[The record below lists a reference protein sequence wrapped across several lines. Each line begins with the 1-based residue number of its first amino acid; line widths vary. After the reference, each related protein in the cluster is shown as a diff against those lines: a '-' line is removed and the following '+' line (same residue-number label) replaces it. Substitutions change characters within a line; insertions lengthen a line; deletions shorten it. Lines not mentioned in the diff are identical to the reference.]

1 MHAEYWVTQL
11 HGAGNWPCKTSP
23 MKRAKVGLGLLTLWG
38 SLNILVAAAVTVMT
52 LAKESPPALRLVMSA
67 DAIRRLDPQA
77 FAVVNAQ
84 ASFANPCIIG
94 FCVLVLTMLWS
105 NRRASRGSSHFSY
118 FVLVPTLLFVQIFA
132 FISDGFLG
140 HKNLAA
146 NLISTLL
153 LAVGLT
159 LVLTSSRPEPTP

>member
-1 MHAEYWVTQL
+1 L
-11 HGAGNWPCKTSP
+11 
-23 MKRAKVGLGLLTLWG
+23 KRAKIGLGVLTLWG
-38 SLNILVAAAVTVMT
+38 TLNILVAAAVTVMT

-77 FAVVNAQ
+77 LVVVNAQ
-84 ASFANPCIIG
+84 AVFANPCIIG

-105 NRRASRGSSHFSY
+105 NRRPPEGGKYFSLY
-118 FVLVPTLLFVQIFA
+118 VLVPTLAFVQIFA
-132 FISDGFLG
+132 FVSDGYLG
-140 HKNLAA
+140 HKNLPA

-159 LVLTSSRPEPTP
+159 LVLTSSSPEQAP

>member
-1 MHAEYWVTQL
+1 
-11 HGAGNWPCKTSP
+11 
-23 MKRAKVGLGLLTLWG
+23 MKRANIGLGLLTLWG

-77 FAVVNAQ
+77 LAVVNAQ
-84 ASFANPCIIG
+84 ASLANPCIIG

-105 NRRASRGSSHFSY
+105 NRGAPKSRSHVSY
-118 FVLVPTLLFVQIFA
+118 SVLVPTLLFVQVFA

-140 HKNLAA
+140 HKNLPA
-146 NLISTLL
+146 NLASTLL
-153 LAVGLT
+153 LAAGLT
-159 LVLTSSRPEPTP
+159 LVLPSSVPERAP

>member
-1 MHAEYWVTQL
+1 
-11 HGAGNWPCKTSP
+11 
-23 MKRAKVGLGLLTLWG
+23 MKRAKIGLGLLTLWG

-77 FAVVNAQ
+77 LAVVNAQ

-105 NRRASRGSSHFSY
+105 NRRAPKSSSPVSY
-118 FVLVPTLLFVQIFA
+118 SVLVPTLLFVQVFA

-140 HKNLAA
+140 HKNMPA
-146 NLISTLL
+146 NLLSTLL
-153 LAVGLT
+153 LAAGLT
-159 LVLTSSRPEPTP
+159 LVLTSSAPEPTP

>member
-1 MHAEYWVTQL
+1 
-11 HGAGNWPCKTSP
+11 
-23 MKRAKVGLGLLTLWG
+23 MKRAKIGLGLLTLWG
-38 SLNILVAAAVTVMT
+38 SLNSLVAAVVTVMT

-84 ASFANPCIIG
+84 ASIANPCIIG

-105 NRRASRGSSHFSY
+105 NRRAPKGSSHFSY
-118 FVLVPTLLFVQIFA
+118 SVLVPTLLFVQIFA
-132 FISDGFLG
+132 FVSDGYLG
-140 HKNLAA
+140 HKNLPA
-146 NLISTLL
+146 NIVSTLL

-159 LVLTSSRPEPTP
+159 LTLTSSAPERAP